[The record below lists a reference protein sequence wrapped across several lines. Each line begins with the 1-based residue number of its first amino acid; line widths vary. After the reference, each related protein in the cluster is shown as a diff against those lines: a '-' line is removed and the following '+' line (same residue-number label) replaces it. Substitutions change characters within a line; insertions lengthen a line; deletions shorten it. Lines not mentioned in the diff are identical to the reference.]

1 MASDR
6 ASETRKIAAT
16 TTNQEENFVT
26 GCKGAIVSAD
36 ADCFIAFDENADA
49 GSFFIQADT
58 NTGYI
63 PVQFTRFSVVATST
77 ANVYTRAHVHP
88 GQAAALAIS
97 PKATVCRSNR

>member
-1 MASDR
+1 MAVDR

-16 TTNQEENFVT
+16 TTAKEENFIT

-36 ADCFIAFDENADA
+36 ADCFISFDEVADT

-63 PVQFTRFSVVATST
+63 PVQFTKFSVVAATT
-77 ANVYTRAHVHP
+77 ANVYI
-88 GQAAALAIS
+88 LAI
-97 PKATVCRSNR
+97 R

>member
-1 MASDR
+1 MSSDR

-16 TTNQEENFVT
+16 TTAKEEDFVT

-36 ADCFIAFDENADA
+36 ADCFISFDEVADS

-63 PVQFTRFSVVATST
+63 PVQFTRFSVVAVST
-77 ANVYTRAHVHP
+77 ANVYIL
-88 GQAAALAIS
+88 AL
-97 PKATVCRSNR
+97 R

>member
-16 TTNQEENFVT
+16 TTAKEENFIT
-26 GCKGAIVSAD
+26 GCRGAVVSAD
-36 ADCFIAFDENADA
+36 ADCFISFDEVADS

-63 PVQFTRFSVVATST
+63 PVQFTRFSVIATST
-77 ANVYTRAHVHP
+77 ANVYIL
-88 GQAAALAIS
+88 AL
-97 PKATVCRSNR
+97 R